1 MASVW
6 TVDWEVSIDGT
17 NLTSK
22 WKPVLI
28 DIEVT
33 DKAGATSDTCS
44 LTIDD
49 TGGQIRLPREG
60 QRLIVKLQG
69 RKVFEGFIEQ
79 PQSSGSRSGGRVLK
93 IKAKSA
99 DSAGKAKEP
108 QNFHADDATLEEFL
122 GDAAKRAGLKLT
134 VDPSFASIKRD
145 YWSAEGE
152 SFFALGERW
161 ARRLGGTFKIRG
173 DRAILAKR
181 GQATSP
187 SGGGLA
193 TVAAIVGQNV
203 IGWDITPRDPRRT
216 FKRGSAKW
224 FDRAAAEF
232 KSTDLDFDGD
242 EPGDADNVARF
253 IMADE
258 DEAGEHLD
266 ARKRESKREAGSG
279 TVELDLTVDA
289 VAEGQMTIEKARAGV
304 DGTYRIESVKHKAN
318 RSGGATTTLEL
329 KEPSGGAGK
338 DGRKKGQAEPEFALP
353 RSETLG

>member
-1 MASVW
+1 MVW
-6 TVDWEVSIDGT
+6 KVDWEVSIDGR

-22 WKPVLI
+22 WASVLI

-33 DKAGATSDTCS
+33 DKAGATSDACS

-60 QRLIVKLQG
+60 QRLVVRLQG

-79 PQSSGSRSGGRVLK
+79 PQSSGSRNGGRILK

-99 DSAGKAKEP
+99 DTAGKAKEP
-108 QNFHADDATLEEFL
+108 QNFHTDDATLGEFL
-122 GDAAKRAGLKLT
+122 GDAAKRAGLDLAI
-134 VDPSFASIKRD
+134 DPSFASVRRD

-173 DRAILAKR
+173 DRAVLARR
-181 GQATSP
+181 GEATSP
-187 SGGGLA
+187 SGSALA
-193 TVAAIVGQNV
+193 AVAAIVGVNV
-203 IGWDITPRDPRRT
+203 IKWDITPRDPRRT
-216 FKRGSAKW
+216 FKSGTARW
-224 FDRAAAEF
+224 FDRAAAKY
-232 KSTDLDFDGD
+232 KSTGLEFDGD
-242 EPGDADNVARF
+242 DPGDADNVARF

-289 VAEGQMTIEKARAGV
+289 VAEGQMTIENARAGV
-304 DGTYRIESVKHKAN
+304 DGTYRIESVKHKAS
-318 RSGGATTTLEL
+318 RGGGATTTLEL
-329 KEPSGGAGK
+329 KEPAGGAGK
-338 DGRKKGQAEPEFALP
+338 DKRGAPDFALP